1 MNHANTT
8 YRFASVLILGAVP
21 CLLMMACSG
30 FSVPADPGLRAKMY
44 GSASDGAAAPV
55 AATATRTAVADEGA
69 RTLYLNH
76 CGTCHE
82 PFDPRSMAAG
92 DWPRFVRKYG
102 PRAGLF
108 GTNRARVLAWLQANA
123 R

>member
-1 MNHANTT
+1 MTHASTT
-8 YRFASVLILGAVP
+8 HRFAALLILGAVI
-21 CLLMMACSG
+21 CALGAACSG

-44 GSASDGAAAPV
+44 GGASEEAASPV
-55 AATATRTAVADEGA
+55 AATATRPAFADEGA
-69 RTLYLNH
+69 RTLYMSH
-76 CGTCHE
+76 CGACHE
-82 PFDPRSMAAG
+82 PFDPGSMGAG

-108 GTNRARVLAWLQANA
+108 GANRARVLTWLQANA